1 MDLNEFKSIIND
13 VLLKKIKQSYGL
25 AVFANKRSR
34 FEGWLKVEL
43 VNILIQKGKNA
54 LPEVDRVDI
63 VFDDILGIEL
73 KTINTNYNFDGKPI
87 TDNFNGKPITDNVN
101 SIIKDINKLDNSNL
115 KHKFII
121 FIVFPIHH
129 NHKLWQK
136 HLNKITKNKSE
147 YYYSE
152 FKFKNIASGVI
163 YYLKV

>member
-1 MDLNEFKSIIND
+1 MDLTEFKSIIND
-13 VLLKKIKQSYGL
+13 DLLKKIKQSYGL

-54 LPEVDRVDI
+54 FPEVDRVDI

-73 KTINTNYNFDGKPI
+73 KTINTNY
-87 TDNFNGKPITDNVN
+87 NFNGKPITDNVN

-121 FIVFPIHH
+121 FIVFPIYH

-152 FKFKNIASGVI
+152 FKFKNIATGVI